1 MVPGQIL
8 VIDNTS
14 VYRDSRLVELAYYY
28 GVSIE
33 YLPPYL
39 PDYNL
44 IKKSFNQLKLWIKR
58 HFSEA
63 AMYTN
68 FGNFL
73 SFAISEF
80 ETGATKV
87 QFETCRY
94 RYSG

>member
-1 MVPGQIL
+1 MVPSQIL
-8 VIDNTS
+8 VIDNAS

-33 YLPPYL
+33 YLPPYS

-44 IKKSFNQLKLWIKR
+44 IEKSFNQLKLWIKR

-80 ETGATKV
+80 KTGTIKV